1 MICTGN
7 SSQKCG
13 NSNKNSVNEIICV
26 LNEMPTAPISYVISS
41 ILQIIFITLIIL
53 SFMFCCI
60 KLFYNLIKKYV
71 FNNNQ
76 TQNDILRS
84 SNTLHLIDI
93 DSSTFDRQDSVPSYN
108 LALKDTLISEKKKI
122 NPHINEFE
130 LPTYDECIGADNK

>member
-84 SNTLHLIDI
+84 SNT
-93 DSSTFDRQDSVPSYN
+93 FDRQDSVPSYN

>member
-13 NSNKNSVNEIICV
+13 NSNKNSVNEIICI
-26 LNEMPTAPISYVISS
+26 LNEMPTAPISYAISS

-71 FNNNQ
+71 FNNYQ

-84 SNTLHLIDI
+84 SN
-93 DSSTFDRQDSVPSYN
+93 TFDRQDSVPSYN
-108 LALKDTLISEKKKI
+108 LALIHTLITEKQKI